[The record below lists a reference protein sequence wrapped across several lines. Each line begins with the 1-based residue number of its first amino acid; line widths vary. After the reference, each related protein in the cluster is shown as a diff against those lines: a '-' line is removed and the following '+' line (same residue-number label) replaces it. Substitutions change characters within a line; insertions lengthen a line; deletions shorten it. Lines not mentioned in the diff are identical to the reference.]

1 MAYGCHVGVR
11 EMPDPFGGPN
21 VQMGSFA
28 LLELPEEFFS
38 VTPSEHERSIITVGR
53 IWPRHLSSFE
63 MKHLHWRLH
72 TFLHWTSLSSLIIS
86 IAHPTLKP
94 HLKVEERERR
104 AEPYTLNGD
113 LVFALVAY
121 IHSLFNRNGVL

>member
-1 MAYGCHVGVR
+1 MHG
-11 EMPDPFGGPN
+11 PFGSPN

-63 MKHLHWRLH
+63 MKHLHWRLR
-72 TFLHWTSLSSLIIS
+72 TFLHWVVSTESKIF
-86 IAHPTLKP
+86 
-94 HLKVEERERR
+94 REQ
-104 AEPYTLNGD
+104 TH
-113 LVFALVAY
+113 
-121 IHSLFNRNGVL
+121 ITIQ